1 MSLAHTKAM
10 IEKSKIIRENFEDE
24 YDDEKKQLELLNT
37 ENVILRKELKTMN
50 ENLNQFID
58 MIKDYRM
65 KKIGSN
71 KARFEKKIDLEG
83 KQKVDNQEFE
93 NQKKQYNN
101 LQSHLDRLN
110 QQMKAFEDPQNAMSY
125 LIDFKDKLQE
135 TEEVN
140 KTLEKKK
147 RFLEDKQY

>member
-10 IEKSKIIRENFEDE
+10 IEKSKIIPENFEDE

-71 KARFEKKIDLEG
+71 KARFEKKIDLE
-83 KQKVDNQEFE
+83 
-93 NQKKQYNN
+93 
-101 LQSHLDRLN
+101 
-110 QQMKAFEDPQNAMSY
+110 
-125 LIDFKDKLQE
+125 
-135 TEEVN
+135 
-140 KTLEKKK
+140 EK
-147 RFLEDKQY
+147 